1 MPTADSHDDSFSGK
15 SNDDPDDDIEDDADT
30 FDGWDEFF
38 QHFHEYC
45 RTTHQ
50 AIRKKHKLDVDARNE
65 KIRASK
71 AARAGLFVRY
81 VPSIWVV
88 FRRIFICTHGWPQRD
103 RGTGKRPQRFLR
115 SVSCPFKFTVI
126 VRYDEM
132 DRVWRLKVESG
143 HWFHNHV
150 VNPEVFKTYAENR
163 GVEDPS
169 NRVRVE
175 NMIENKRK
183 RRPIYDMLL
192 EQGENIVMKDV
203 ENMIAAYNKEVKCE
217 DDDAACLG
225 KLAVFAAEDGNWVS
239 IDETAAME
247 TGVINLSSGFMCQTV
262 SRFFEILLFDSS
274 HQTNRFNYQLFTIM
288 AIDDHGRGQAV
299 QHSLLE
305 RNADWHMIR
314 VLEHFERVNPGVAEK
329 VEVLMVDKDLNEIK
343 ILRKYFPR
351 ARVLICSF
359 HVVKYLKAASRK
371 PEYGKVSADDHDAID
386 AIAHNMVYARTK
398 EEYESN
404 RDMLQDVCAAVG
416 YGAFYAYF
424 EANWDSCIDMWVLYT
439 RLRLP
444 HLRVHTNNHLESFFG
459 HLKGNIQRSFT
470 MTETVDALIKDDRAR
485 AHEYLHKKTKIGR
498 FYNAN
503 YDADMNQLLRFTNPF
518 VAESVEEEYK
528 LAFAMR
534 DVFVFEEK
542 EGGRVGVRGHTKYH
556 EFDKQHWLC
565 SCSFC
570 SSIKLPCKHVIAY
583 RKMKGAEMSIPL
595 QAVHERWL
603 GPVSTNTTISGSR
616 LKFAPFHDATKMRRW
631 TPAEKYRE
639 AVRATEAVCS
649 ELATISDDDEFHEHL
664 EFFLDGW
671 RNVRQRKRVKV
682 AVEPDVEPGPSQAT
696 QSHGLSQVSQP
707 RSLYSEVLSDVPLVA
722 HELPAAESGLIAHEL
737 PAAESGLIADD
748 PASQSRVV
756 HSNVDV
762 NSDSP
767 LEPTTARLSTGEVT
781 LIGLAES
788 LRSEMPALQDLPKR
802 VDGIMTK
809 HLNAVNKRPKYV
821 KMKNPVL
828 NVTAFYILPEKLL
841 EKCFEVLPLGN
852 KLEDAIELSQWSQS
866 QLEPLSRE
874 GVGSPTSAGRG
885 NDPQYGHVM
894 DSSTEKKYVEC
905 VEIRGVGI
913 FSRAQV
919 EAMGYL
925 FNLKE
930 DTHNGQ
936 QLLAWLANHVAPSQF
951 SVRPS
956 DLAADVEVAYPYTHI
971 PGLKGGFSFSCAYR
985 LRDGVWLS
993 DDTIAAVCER
1003 ATNDFPHARYLGTV
1017 QRNAKNG
1024 RAAKV
1029 DLEGDMKK
1037 RVRDAAVDASAKL
1050 LIIPVNIGGGHWTVV
1065 LVLLDRREI
1074 HYYDSMNHT
1083 PTMNALKDIVVD
1095 AAFEIF
1101 SVLKAPFTQVKV
1113 NAPLQFDHFNCG
1125 IFVLHKILSTLDKTF
1140 SNDVSTSGL
1149 VNLRYR
1155 LLAYVLR
1162 GMRD

>member
-1 MPTADSHDDSFSGK
+1 MTQLTTTPLRAHASDDSDASKARHQHPRGARRNASVQKKTSKMPTADCHDDSFSGK
-15 SNDDPDDDIEDDADT
+15 SNDDPDDDIEDDAGGSVNITLPHVSTSPVAVPPLRDT

-45 RTTHQ
+45 QTTHQ

-274 HQTNRFNYQLFTIM
+274 HQTN
-288 AIDDHGRGQAV
+288 
-299 QHSLLE
+299 
-305 RNADWHMIR
+305 
-314 VLEHFERVNPGVAEK
+314 
-329 VEVLMVDKDLNEIK
+329 
-343 ILRKYFPR
+343 
-351 ARVLICSF
+351 
-359 HVVKYLKAASRK
+359 
-371 PEYGKVSADDHDAID
+371 
-386 AIAHNMVYARTK
+386 
-398 EEYESN
+398 
-404 RDMLQDVCAAVG
+404 
-416 YGAFYAYF
+416 
-424 EANWDSCIDMWVLYT
+424 

-696 QSHGLSQVSQP
+696 QPHGLSQVSQP
-707 RSLYSEVLSDVPLVA
+707 RSLYSEVLSDVPLV
-722 HELPAAESGLIAHEL
+722 AHEL

-767 LEPTTARLSTGEVT
+767 LEPT
-781 LIGLAES
+781 
-788 LRSEMPALQDLPKR
+788 MPALQDLPKR

-809 HLNAVNKRPKYV
+809 HLNAVNKRPKFV